1 MYELFSDEV
10 TTLKIWDS
18 DQTNFLGNE
27 PLLLW
32 QQFVGTEHPLNT
44 VSISDIVEQNSAE
57 IRTMILGFIYD
68 VGENINSGAKSGLL
82 IESEFNYY
90 WMTQF
95 HSRPYTQSAQL
106 NNLAKIFALIKIVE
120 ANRFQKIVFITTNK
134 DLTRVIASI
143 ARANNLDFKVVSQSG
158 SAQSKPIK
166 TKFKNLTPRP
176 VLGLLALFQQIRSS
190 SHLRDKDLPPT
201 SNLGTIA
208 FFDYWYRFGAT
219 VNQTRK
225 FESQYWT
232 ALVDQLSNLN
242 VNWFHNLVDQRRK
255 RPLRE
260 AKSLLT
266 DFNSADKNH
275 QHQII
280 DASCST
286 SIVLKSLNNYRK
298 ILIRSLQTKK
308 YSSAFTISDKKIE
321 LWPIFQRE
329 WLNSLRGYE
338 AMINCLR
345 FSRLNKILQ
354 KLPQQRI
361 GFYLIEN
368 QPWEMALV
376 HLWRKYGHGQLIGV
390 AHSTV
395 RFWDLRLMSDPRR
408 FSNNTNNP
416 MPRPDLIAVN
426 GPLARESLIA
436 AGYPATEIREVE
448 ALMYQHFADTPD
460 IQLLKSKQS
469 IKTILVATDY
479 LESATQTQIK
489 LLNDFLATNSESIRV
504 LLKPHW
510 SQSFRNLNPLI
521 EIVSGKEDLST
532 YFDQCDVLYCSAI
545 TSAVID
551 GACAG
556 LPVIQC
562 LDPQSFNLSPLRG
575 RTELQVLRTSKELKD
590 ALSNLTAIPP
600 KIEPDTLFNLDPQLP
615 RWKSLLGI

>member
-1 MYELFSDEV
+1 M
-10 TTLKIWDS
+10 
-18 DQTNFLGNE
+18 
-27 PLLLW
+27 
-32 QQFVGTEHPLNT
+32 
-44 VSISDIVEQNSAE
+44 
-57 IRTMILGFIYD
+57 
-68 VGENINSGAKSGLL
+68 
-82 IESEFNYY
+82 
-90 WMTQF
+90 
-95 HSRPYTQSAQL
+95 
-106 NNLAKIFALIKIVE
+106 
-120 ANRFQKIVFITTNK
+120 
-134 DLTRVIASI
+134 
-143 ARANNLDFKVVSQSG
+143 
-158 SAQSKPIK
+158 
-166 TKFKNLTPRP
+166 
-176 VLGLLALFQQIRSS
+176 
-190 SHLRDKDLPPT
+190 PPT

-510 SQSFRNLNPLI
+510 SQSFKNLNPLI

-575 RTELQVLRTSKELKD
+575 RTEIQVIRTSKELKD

>member
-1 MYELFSDEV
+1 
-10 TTLKIWDS
+10 
-18 DQTNFLGNE
+18 
-27 PLLLW
+27 
-32 QQFVGTEHPLNT
+32 
-44 VSISDIVEQNSAE
+44 
-57 IRTMILGFIYD
+57 
-68 VGENINSGAKSGLL
+68 
-82 IESEFNYY
+82 
-90 WMTQF
+90 
-95 HSRPYTQSAQL
+95 
-106 NNLAKIFALIKIVE
+106 
-120 ANRFQKIVFITTNK
+120 
-134 DLTRVIASI
+134 
-143 ARANNLDFKVVSQSG
+143 
-158 SAQSKPIK
+158 
-166 TKFKNLTPRP
+166 
-176 VLGLLALFQQIRSS
+176 
-190 SHLRDKDLPPT
+190 
-201 SNLGTIA
+201 
-208 FFDYWYRFGAT
+208 
-219 VNQTRK
+219 
-225 FESQYWT
+225 
-232 ALVDQLSNLN
+232 
-242 VNWFHNLVDQRRK
+242 
-255 RPLRE
+255 
-260 AKSLLT
+260 
-266 DFNSADKNH
+266 
-275 QHQII
+275 
-280 DASCST
+280 
-286 SIVLKSLNNYRK
+286 
-298 ILIRSLQTKK
+298 
-308 YSSAFTISDKKIE
+308 
-321 LWPIFQRE
+321 
-329 WLNSLRGYE
+329 
-338 AMINCLR
+338 MINCLR
-345 FSRLNKILQ
+345 FSRLNEILQ

-361 GFYLIEN
+361 GFYLIES

-448 ALMYQHFADTPD
+448 ALMYQHFGETLD

-510 SQSFRNLNPLI
+510 SQSFKNLNPLI

-575 RTELQVLRTSKELKD
+575 RTEIQVVRTSKELKD

-600 KIEPDTLFNLDPQLP
+600 KIEPHTLFNLDPQLSK
-615 RWKSLLGI
+615 WKSLIGI

>member
-18 DQTNFLGNE
+18 DQTDFLGSE

-32 QQFVGTEHPLNT
+32 QQFVGAEHPLNT

-232 ALVDQLSNLN
+232 ALVGQLSNLN

-255 RPLRE
+255 RPLHE

-266 DFNSADKNH
+266 NFNSADKNH

-280 DASCST
+280 DASFST
-286 SIVLKSLNNYRK
+286 SIVLKSLNNYRR
-298 ILIRSLQTKK
+298 ILIGSLQTKK

-321 LWPIFQRE
+321 LWPIFRRE

-345 FSRLNKILQ
+345 FSRLNEILR
-354 KLPQQRI
+354 KLPEQRI

-408 FSNNTNNP
+408 FSNNSNNP

-426 GPLARESLIA
+426 GPLASESLIA

-448 ALMYQHFADTPD
+448 ALMYQHFGDTPD
-460 IQLLKSKQS
+460 RKLLKSKQS

-489 LLNDFLATNSESIRV
+489 LLNDFLTTNSESIRV

-575 RTELQVLRTSKELKD
+575 RTEIQVIRTSKELKD

>member
-1 MYELFSDEV
+1 
-10 TTLKIWDS
+10 
-18 DQTNFLGNE
+18 
-27 PLLLW
+27 LLW
-32 QQFVGTEHPLNT
+32 QQFVGIEHPLNT
-44 VSISDIVEQNSAE
+44 VSISDIVEQNANE
-57 IRTMILGFIYD
+57 IRTEILGFIYD
-68 VGENINSGAKSGLL
+68 VGENINNAARSSLS

-95 HSRPYTQSAQL
+95 QSRPYTQSAQL
-106 NNLAKIFALIKIVE
+106 NNLAKIFALIKIVK
-120 ANRFQKIVFITTNK
+120 ANKFKKIFFVSTNK
-134 DLTRVIASI
+134 NLTRVIASI
-143 ARANNLDFKVVSQSG
+143 AKANNLVFQTSCQTGSTQSL
-158 SAQSKPIK
+158 PLR
-166 TKFKNLTPRP
+166 TRLKNLTPRP

-190 SHLRDKDLPPT
+190 SHLRTK
-201 SNLGTIA
+201 NLLSSRDSGTIS
-208 FFDYWYRFGAT
+208 FFDYWYRFGTT

-232 ALVDQLSNLN
+232 ALVGQLSNLN
-242 VNWFHNLVDQRRK
+242 VNWFHNLVDQRQRHQ
-255 RPLRE
+255 LQE

-266 DFNSADKNH
+266 DFNSAQNNH
-275 QHQII
+275 QHRII

-286 SIVLKSLNNYRK
+286 SIVLKSLNNYRR
-298 ILIRSLQTKK
+298 ILIGSLQTKK
-308 YSSAFTISDKKIE
+308 YSSAFTITDQKIE
-321 LWPIFQRE
+321 LWPIFRRE

-345 FSRLNKILQ
+345 FSRLDEILR

-408 FSNNTNNP
+408 FSDNINNP

-426 GPLARESLIA
+426 GPLARESLIDS
-436 AGYPATEIREVE
+436 GYPITEIKEVE
-448 ALMYQHFADTPD
+448 ALMYQHFVNTPEKR
-460 IQLLKSKQS
+460 IRKSSQS

-489 LLNDFLATNSESIRV
+489 LLSDFLATNPEGIRV

-510 SQSFRNLNPLI
+510 SQSFKNLNPLI

-575 RTELQVLRTSKELKD
+575 RTEVQVVRTSKELED
-590 ALSNLTAIPP
+590 ALNNSSATPP
-600 KIEPDTLFNLDPQLP
+600 KIEPHSLFNLDLQLSK
-615 RWKSLLGI
+615 WKALIGI

>member
-1 MYELFSDEV
+1 MYELFSDEL

-18 DQTNFLGNE
+18 DQNNFLGNE

-32 QQFVGTEHPLNT
+32 QQFVGAEHPINT
-44 VSISDIVEQNSAE
+44 VSISDIVEQNANE
-57 IRTMILGFIYD
+57 IRTEILGFIYD
-68 VGENINSGAKSGLL
+68 VGESINNDARSSLL

-95 HSRPYTQSAQL
+95 QSRPYTQSAQL
-106 NNLAKIFALIKIVE
+106 NNLAKIFALIKIIK
-120 ANRFQKIVFITTNK
+120 ASRFQKIVFVSTNK

-143 ARANNLDFKVVSQSG
+143 AIANNLDFKASCQTGSTQSL
-158 SAQSKPIK
+158 PIR
-166 TKFKNLTPRP
+166 TRLKNLTPRP

-190 SHLRDKDLPPT
+190 SHLGTKNLLPSRD
-201 SNLGTIA
+201 SGTIS
-208 FFDYWYRFGAT
+208 FFDYWYRFGTT

-255 RPLRE
+255 QQFHE

-275 QHQII
+275 KHQII
-280 DASCST
+280 DASCNT
-286 SIVLKSLNNYRK
+286 SIIFKALNSYRK
-298 ILIRSLQTKK
+298 LLIRSLSAKK
-308 YSSAFTISDKKIE
+308 YSSAFTITDQKIE
-321 LWPIFQRE
+321 LWPIFRRE

-345 FSRLNKILQ
+345 FSRLNEILR
-354 KLPQQRI
+354 KLPEQRT
-361 GFYLIEN
+361 GLYLIEN
-368 QPWEMALV
+368 QPWEMALIY
-376 HLWRKYGHGQLIGV
+376 LWRKYGHGQLIGV

-395 RFWDLRLMSDPRR
+395 RFWDLRLMSDPQR
-408 FSNNTNNP
+408 FSGNKNNS

-426 GPLARESLIA
+426 GPLARESLIDS
-436 AGYPATEIREVE
+436 GYPITEIKEVE
-448 ALMYQHFADTPD
+448 ALMYQHFINTPAR
-460 IQLLKSKQS
+460 LVPKPSQS

-479 LESATQTQIK
+479 LESATQTQIT
-489 LLNDFLATNSESIRV
+489 LLNDFLAKNSESIRV

-510 SQSFRNLNPLI
+510 SQSFKNLNPLI

-575 RTELQVLRTSKELKD
+575 RTEIQVVRTSKELED
-590 ALSNLTAIPP
+590 ALSNLSATPP
-600 KIEPDTLFNLDPQLP
+600 KIEPHSLFNLDPQLSK
-615 RWKSLLGI
+615 WKALIGI